1 MTGDGED
8 GIKVRSALL
17 DMLLEANEK
26 GENLSDTDIRDEV
39 NTFMFEVRI
48 IAQIYR
54 VVKEKPIIKVTV

>member
-17 DMLLEANEK
+17 DMLLEASEK

-48 IAQIYR
+48 MTQIYR
-54 VVKEKPIIKVTV
+54 VVKEKPIIRVTV